1 MHKPQLLQPRRR
13 CAALDTF
20 EAMLQ
25 SGCRPHAAVYSSIID
40 VLWQTGIT
48 GAKVKDLALFNSAV
62 GGEPLRCVLH
72 KAHNERCPN
81 SSY

>member
-1 MHKPQLLQPRRR
+1 MQTRRR

-48 GAKVKDLALFNSAV
+48 WAQVKALALFNSAV
-62 GGEPLRCVLH
+62 G
-72 KAHNERCPN
+72 
-81 SSY
+81 